1 MAMLIQKGFRM
12 RVLLVAPMLALTVAG
27 GIVPISGMAEEQPQV
42 ATAKTL
48 VYKPPLN
55 GAPARQ
61 VTGAS
66 RGAEEQTVLLPLA
79 PDHVGFTTRPQPVFQ
94 WYAAGALNGKLEFT
108 LNEGRKTV
116 LETPVPLGKP
126 GVQSLRL
133 AEYRLSLKPGIE
145 YAWRIALVADDEQRA
160 ADLIAGG
167 AIRYEPASA
176 DLQAQIKKAKPQE
189 KPAIYA
195 GAGQWY
201 DAVESLSALI
211 AQHPQDKTLHDERA
225 ALLSQVEGLR
235 EAVDYDRQASR

>member
-1 MAMLIQKGFRM
+1 MAMLQKGFM
-12 RVLLVAPMLALTVAG
+12 NVLSVAPILALTMAG
-27 GIVPISGMAEEQPQV
+27 GIVPLSGMAEEQPQLAAV
-42 ATAKTL
+42 NTV
-48 VYKPPLN
+48 VYKPPMS
-55 GAPARQ
+55 GAPSRQ

-79 PDHVGFTTRPQPVFQ
+79 PDHVGFTTSPQPVFQ

-108 LNEGRKTV
+108 LNEGQKTV

-133 AEYRLSLKPGIE
+133 AEHQRNLKPGME
-145 YAWRIALVADDEQRA
+145 YEWRIALVFDDEQRA

-176 DLQAQIKKAKPQE
+176 ELQARIKKAKPQE
-189 KPAIYA
+189 SPAIYA

-201 DAVESLSALI
+201 DALASLSALI
-211 AQHPQDKTLHDERA
+211 AQRPQDKTLRDQRA
-225 ALLSQVEGLR
+225 ELLGQVEGLT
-235 EAVDYDRQASR
+235 EAADYDRQAVR